1 MPYKK
6 VFLNLMSN
14 KILYRNKILIIGIL
28 LHFGTIAY
36 SQKDSARSKHVLAF
50 PVIAKSIE
58 TGWSFGAAALTT
70 FHLSKLDTATRTS
83 NIQSLVLY
91 SLKKQFVTAI
101 NGAEY
106 FSKEKYILNE
116 QFSYSSFPDK
126 FWGLGKYT
134 KGREGEN
141 YDFQQFYINLHL
153 LKHVGNNL
161 FVGLLFEF
169 QDLLKVR
176 YDAGGLFDQENVVG
190 KTPYIVSG
198 LGLSFTYDKR
208 NDAFAPD
215 KGTFAQFYFNHFDS
229 YLGSDYKYT
238 NLVLDYRKYIRL
250 YKKNVLALQ
259 AYSFTNLGDSIPLRS
274 LASLGGANSM
284 RGYYAGRFKD
294 KQQLVLQSE
303 YRMPVYKRFGAVVF
317 LSMGDVGNT
326 PTDFALP
333 DFKYSFGGG
342 VRFALNKSEKMNLRL
357 DYGIGQGKNSGLYFQ
372 LGEAF

>member
-1 MPYKK
+1 
-6 VFLNLMSN
+6 MSK
-14 KILYRNKILIIGIL
+14 KILYKYKILVIGIML
-28 LHFGTIAY
+28 FFGCVSYA
-36 SQKDSARSKHVLAF
+36 QKDSAKSKHILAF

-58 TGWSFGAAALTT
+58 TGWSFGAAALST
-70 FHLSKLDTATRTS
+70 FHLSKADTATRTS

-91 SLKKQFVTAI
+91 SLKKQFVAAI

-106 FSKEKYILNE
+106 FYREKYILNE

-126 FWGLGKYT
+126 FWGLGKYSRD
-134 KGREGEN
+134 REAEN

-153 LKHVGNNL
+153 LKHLGNN
-161 FVGLLFEF
+161 FFAGLLFEF
-169 QDLLKVR
+169 QDLMKIR
-176 YDAGGLFDQENVVG
+176 YNPGGMFDQQNVVG
-190 KTPYIVSG
+190 RNPYIVSG

-238 NLVLDYRKYIRL
+238 NLVLDYRKFIRL

-284 RGYYAGRFKD
+284 RGYYAGRFRD
-294 KQQLVLQSE
+294 KQQLVFQSE

-317 LSMGDVGNT
+317 YSMGDVGNT
-326 PTDFALP
+326 PTDFSFTDL
-333 DFKYSFGGG
+333 KYSFGGG
-342 VRFALNKSEKMNLRL
+342 LRFALNKSEKMNLRL
-357 DYGIGQGKNSGLYFQ
+357 DYGIGQGNNSGLYFQ